1 MILNKFFRKKT
12 IHLKQKD
19 SAEYFSKLY
28 EEDSLYSSIEEK
40 FPNISSDSKRKQEL
54 YHFSEEELLKEVVD
68 RKLLSE
74 EKLYT
79 CLAEYLHTD
88 YIPFREVTYTKREVD
103 LLKEIESSSIERY
116 RLVLLNLED
125 NRLHIGMSS
134 PCYLEVRD
142 LLRLRFN
149 DYDINLSVVSLSTF
163 NTLHSLYL
171 DKLSIGHE
179 IENIDFT
186 DLHDTST
193 ETDDLTNE
201 DNPIVKLVNNIF
213 VEAVRQRSSDI
224 HIEPYASKT
233 FIKNRIDGVLIENST
248 KIPGNYHEAIISRI
262 KIMSK
267 LNIAEHRM
275 PQDGRIKKDIN
286 NKIID
291 FRVSIL
297 PTVFGESVVIRILDK
312 KDDVLLLKS
321 LGASPD
327 ERESIIKNASLPYG
341 MVLVTGPTGSGKTTT
356 LYAILN
362 EIKDSEKKVITIE
375 DPVEYQLDNA
385 VQIPVNE
392 KAGLTFAKG
401 LRSIL
406 RQDPDKIMVG
416 EIRDRETAEIA
427 MQAALTGHLV
437 ISTLHANNTVEA
449 IGRLTNIGV
458 DPFQF
463 ATALNLVI
471 GQRLM
476 RKICSTCSG
485 EGCRQC
491 NNTGY
496 YGRTGVYEIFS
507 LNEEIKEMII
517 EGRSPLKIKEKAI
530 ENNMKDLKGKAA
542 EKVRENITSISEYE
556 RVIGEW
562 AGDRDDFS

>member
-1 MILNKFFRKKT
+1 MMFNKIFRKKINDT
-12 IHLKQKD
+12 EQRD
-19 SAEYFSKLY
+19 SLEYFSEVY
-28 EEDSLYSSIEEK
+28 EEDSLFNSVKELQPFNEDLKGGPLLSSL
-40 FPNISSDSKRKQEL
+40 SD
-54 YHFSEEELLKEVVD
+54 EELLREIEGKS
-68 RKLLSE
+68 LLSE
-74 EKLYT
+74 EDLYT

-88 YIPFREVTYTKREVD
+88 YVPYREVNYTKELVD
-103 LLKEIESSSIERY
+103 LLKKIESGSIERY

-125 NRLHIGMSS
+125 SRLHMGVSS
-134 PCYLEVRD
+134 TCYLEVRD
-142 LLRLRFN
+142 LLRSRFPG
-149 DYDINLSVVSLSTF
+149 YEVSLSVVSLSTF
-163 NTLHSLYL
+163 DTLHSQYL

-179 IENIDFT
+179 IESIDFT
-186 DLHDTST
+186 DLHATGT
-193 ETDDLTNE
+193 EKDDLTNE

-213 VEAVRQRSSDI
+213 IEAVRQRSSDI
-224 HIEPYASKT
+224 HIEPYGSKT
-233 FIKNRIDGVLIENST
+233 LIKNRIDGVLIENTT
-248 KIPGNYHEAIISRI
+248 KIPGNCHESIISRI

-267 LNIAEHRM
+267 LNIAEHRL
-275 PQDGRIKKDIN
+275 PQDGRIKKEIN
-286 NKIID
+286 NKVID

-312 KDDVLLLKS
+312 KDDVLLLES

-327 ERESIIKNASLPYG
+327 EKRSIIKNASLPYG

-362 EIKDSEKKVITIE
+362 EIRDSEKKVITIE

-416 EIRDRETAEIA
+416 EIRDKETAEIA

-476 RKICSTCSG
+476 RKICSSCEG
-485 EGCRQC
+485 QGCRQC
-491 NNTGY
+491 NYTGY
-496 YGRTGVYEIFS
+496 HGRTGVYEIFS

-530 ENNMKDLKGKAA
+530 ENNMRDLKEKAA
-542 EKVRENITSISEYE
+542 EKVRSNITSISEFE

-562 AGDRDDFS
+562 EGDRDGFS